1 MSSRKLK
8 LSVHIS
14 DRLDPVWNLAVEE
27 YIMMHTEADEIVL
40 YLWQNED
47 TIVIGRNQNLRDEV
61 RDLEF
66 RKAGGQIVR
75 RLSGGGA
82 VYHDRGN
89 LNFTFALRRRN
100 YDVDRQ
106 LDVILEAVR
115 SFGIS
120 AEKTGRNDVTA
131 GGRKFSGNAY
141 YKSGDFCSHHGTL
154 MVDTDVE
161 RMKSFLS
168 PPEEKLAS
176 RGIRSVRSRVLNLR
190 EICPELTVE
199 MLSEAMIQAF
209 GNVYGSRPEHY
220 LFSDDAEEEITAG
233 ARRFASEEW
242 ISGREIQENFVRGNR
257 FQWGGAE
264 IRIDT
269 DGEDVLDC
277 VIYSDALDQ
286 ELIRKAQEALIGVEF
301 DDCVMSES
309 ILSIPVEKDK
319 VIMRDDLAK
328 LFS

>member
-14 DRLDPVWNLAVEE
+14 DSLDPVWNLAVEE
-27 YIMMHTEADEIVL
+27 YIMMHTEEDELVL

-61 RDLEF
+61 RETEF

-89 LNFTFALRRRN
+89 LNFTFTSRRRN

-106 LDVILEAVR
+106 LEVILEALR
-115 SFGIS
+115 SFGIR
-120 AEKTGRNDVTA
+120 AEKTGRNDMTA
-131 GGRKFSGNAY
+131 GERKFSGNAY

-154 MVDTDVE
+154 MVDTDME
-161 RMKSFLS
+161 RMRTFLS

-190 EICPELTVE
+190 EKCPGLTVE
-199 MLSEAMIQAF
+199 MLSEALIMAF
-209 GNVYGSRPEHY
+209 SNIYEGRPEQY
-220 LFSDDAEEEITAG
+220 RFDAGSEEEIAG
-233 ARRFASEEW
+233 MAGRFASDEW
-242 ISGREIQENFVRGNR
+242 TYGRDVQENYVRGNR
-257 FQWGGAE
+257 FKWGGAE

-286 ELIRKAQEALIGVEF
+286 DLITKAQEALIGVEF
-301 DDCVMSES
+301 DECAMSES
-309 ILSIPVEKDK
+309 ILKIPVDKDK